1 MNFLDN
7 DLVCL
12 VGARTQEVF
21 TVTKAIAAVCGTGT
35 PLIVCGDRAFTED
48 EIEPKPIQEGDCVR
62 DVDNDNRYEAIRV
75 DDSHIDVTQS
85 NGHTFRQHLKDAY
98 RAVARGYADPENEEA
113 PSFQIGDLV
122 QEKGDEE
129 GDLFTI
135 VDLTDGG
142 RTVILAGGLEMQ
154 HTALEPAAFQ
164 VGNWV
169 RDVRTETRGLRD
181 KVTDIVGDTAYFD
194 GYKYPLSEC
203 RRVSSAWP
211 CEDDVRSA
219 PKDRTLAKV
228 LAEIRRTD
236 AKLLELRARRK
247 ALQKEARSAFTK
259 ATKVVS

>member
-1 MNFLDN
+1 MNFLVN
-7 DLVCL
+7 DLV
-12 VGARTQEVF
+12 VSARFAGEWF
-21 TVTKAIAAVCGTGT
+21 TVTDLDVASESKK
-35 PLIVCGDRAFTED
+35 PMIVCDKYAFYEH

-85 NGHTFRQHLKDAY
+85 NGHTFRQHLKTAY
-98 RAVARGYADPENEEA
+98 RAVARAMPETATPKDEE
-113 PSFQIGDLV
+113 PSFRVGDLV

-169 RDVRTETRGLRD
+169 RNGSGNLRD
-181 KVTDIVGDTAYFD
+181 QVRDIVGDAVYFD
-194 GYKYPLSEC
+194 GYFRASSEC

-211 CEDDVRSA
+211 CEEEAPAA
-219 PKDRTLAKV
+219 PKERTLAKV

-236 AKLLELRARRK
+236 AKLQELRARRK
-247 ALQKEARSAFTK
+247 ALQKEARSAFTQ
-259 ATKVVS
+259 ATKAVS